1 MAEPS
6 DSSSEWAQ
14 GASQPKVIETILES
28 AKKAFD
34 PSLDTDSRELREKEY
49 EDTIAKTDTWALIH
63 ALNTVIKPDV
73 LPAWLRQTILKTLT
87 LVPLR
92 PDGVRGTLEFVFSVH
107 PSNSTSGAGAS
118 QPQKGGAGITHEAVA
133 VATKLLSSVP
143 SSMSPDA
150 WFEGISGQLFN
161 LFDGGDGPELAKTA
175 AQIVGFGILGKRQ
188 FGAPGAPGWN
198 AFVKP
203 LLDNISP
210 TIESQ
215 SSEQNSVT
223 PEPEI
228 IDMRRGQVLVTAQS
242 LETAVRR
249 LQILIHSN
257 PSPGLCRRVLRPV
270 ILQLW
275 SLSSWNGVSTHTE
288 QHVCSAARSLVQMYL
303 RLFGTLDSI
312 VSLIE
317 NVTCTGSTNASGV
330 QWTYH
335 VYHDGELNIVE
346 RHEHP
351 VQGHEPLDL
360 AIIERRTT
368 SLVDTI
374 TASCSNEEVSA
385 VFLHLLRRW
394 IKTSHRQ
401 RDTGIQIRA
410 PIDNDLTPVEELIE
424 VSVLQTLMDKA
435 PEKLVGHFDQLL
447 DVISQVLAAD
457 ERSPLG
463 DDLIAIV
470 LSLLNLV
477 ITAPSFQKSDI
488 SPDELRTIEGAL
500 DRIGSR
506 DQPDTSPTARNL
518 AMLLKYR
525 DQVEDPDDVKPRPST
540 RQIEDRKIYNLAMS
554 YITGDSNNSPPVV
567 SEGLNMLSTLIVSES
582 PILDITAITVLMSNL
597 LKENEDYINLRVV
610 KVFTQLANK
619 HPKSTMR
626 ELLDNYLD
634 PQEKAATD
642 VRLRFGE
649 ALAQVIERLGQTFSG
664 EVAQQACESLLS
676 IAGRRG
682 YRPKTMA
689 RQERDDRLQKLKQE
703 RGVDDSGED
712 VDTEQDEHLTEEEKA
727 DNAVL
732 AQIVQGWDSKR
743 GSEDI
748 RMRTSSLSIFGAA
761 LETNIGGIGPT
772 LVSNGVDLCVSV
784 LTLERQP
791 EAGILRRAA
800 VVVILNFVKAL
811 SDAKESN
818 KSLGFGLTDSS
829 RQDMHTTLEYVA
841 QTDNDGLVQQHARDV
856 AETLENWGIG
866 SLLPSQ
872 GETTAPKLTHL
883 AGLRV
888 NEDGNLVDAS
898 GRPRPRIEEVE

>member
-1 MAEPS
+1 M
-6 DSSSEWAQ
+6 
-14 GASQPKVIETILES
+14 
-28 AKKAFD
+28 
-34 PSLDTDSRELREKEY
+34 
-49 EDTIAKTDTWALIH
+49 
-63 ALNTVIKPDV
+63 
-73 LPAWLRQTILKTLT
+73 
-87 LVPLR
+87 
-92 PDGVRGTLEFVFSVH
+92 
-107 PSNSTSGAGAS
+107 
-118 QPQKGGAGITHEAVA
+118 
-133 VATKLLSSVP
+133 
-143 SSMSPDA
+143 
-150 WFEGISGQLFN
+150 
-161 LFDGGDGPELAKTA
+161 
-175 AQIVGFGILGKRQ
+175 
-188 FGAPGAPGWN
+188 
-198 AFVKP
+198 KP
-203 LLDNISP
+203 LLQNINPSLA
-210 TIESQ
+210 SQ
-215 SSEQNSVT
+215 SSENDVAE

-228 IDMRRGQVLVTAQS
+228 IDMRQGQVLVSAPS
-242 LETAVRR
+242 LETSVRR
-249 LQILIHSN
+249 LQTLILSN

-275 SLSSWNGVSTHTE
+275 SLSSWNGVSAPTE
-288 QHVCSAARSLVQMYL
+288 QNVCSAARSLVQTYL

-312 VSLIE
+312 MPLIQ
-317 NVTCTGSTNASGV
+317 NVTCTGSVDESKT

-335 VYHDGELNIVE
+335 LGNDGSLNIVK
-346 RHEHP
+346 R
-351 VQGHEPLDL
+351 QDQLSRGHEELDL
-360 AIIERRTT
+360 AVIEQRTT
-368 SLVDTI
+368 SLVNTI
-374 TASCSNEEVSA
+374 TTSCSNEEVSA

-394 IKTSHRQ
+394 IETSQRQ
-401 RDTGIQIRA
+401 RDTGIQIRD
-410 PIDNDLTPVEELIE
+410 PKDNEHTPVEDLVE
-424 VSVLQTLMDKA
+424 VSLLQTLMEKA
-435 PEKLVGHFDQLL
+435 PEKLVSHFDQLL
-447 DVISQVLAAD
+447 DIISQVLAAD
-457 ERSPLG
+457 ERSSLG
-463 DDLIAIV
+463 DDLIAVV

-488 SPDELRTIEGAL
+488 SPDELRTIEVAL
-500 DRIGSR
+500 GRIGSR

-518 AMLLKYR
+518 AVLLKYR
-525 DQVEDPDDVKPRPST
+525 DEVEDPDDAKPGAST
-540 RQIEDRKIYNLAMS
+540 RQIEDRKTYNLAMN
-554 YITGDSNNSPPVV
+554 YITGDSNNPPPVV
-567 SEGLNMLSTLIVSES
+567 SEGLNMLSTLIVAES

-634 PQEKAATD
+634 PQEKASTD
-642 VRLRFGE
+642 TRLRFGE

-664 EVAQQACESLLS
+664 ETAQQACETLLS

-682 YRPKTMA
+682 YRPKTKA
-689 RQERDDRLQKLKQE
+689 RQEREDKLQNMKQQKAAE
-703 RGVDDSGED
+703 DPGED
-712 VDTEQDEHLTEEEKA
+712 GDMEQDEDLTEEEKA

-811 SDAKESN
+811 NDAKESN
-818 KSLGFGLTDSS
+818 KSLGFGLTDDS
-829 RQDMHTTLEYVA
+829 RKDIHTTLEYVA

-856 AETLENWGIG
+856 AESLENWGIG

-872 GETTAPKLTHL
+872 GETTAPGLTQL
-883 AGLRV
+883 AGLRI
-888 NEDGNLVDAS
+888 NADGNLVDAS

>member
-1 MAEPS
+1 MAE
-6 DSSSEWAQ
+6 SSGFSTERAQ
-14 GASQPKVIETILES
+14 GVSQPKTIETIVEA

-34 PSLDTDSRELREKEY
+34 SSLESDSRELRAKEY
-49 EDTIAKTDTWALIH
+49 DDVITRHMGAHSCTQH
-63 ALNTVIKPDV
+63 AHQTRY
-73 LPAWLRQTILKTLT
+73 PARMAQATLLRTLT

-107 PSNSTSGAGAS
+107 PSNSTPATDAA

-150 WFEGISGQLFN
+150 WFEGISGQLFS
-161 LFDGGDGPELAKTA
+161 LFDGEAGPDLAKTA

-203 LLDNISP
+203 LLQNINPSLA
-210 TIESQ
+210 SQ
-215 SSEQNSVT
+215 RSEHDVAK

-228 IDMRRGQVLVTAQS
+228 IDMRQGQVLVSAQS
-242 LETAVRR
+242 LEISVRR
-249 LQILIHSN
+249 LQTLILSN

-275 SLSSWNGVSTHTE
+275 SLSSWNGVSAPTE
-288 QHVCSAARSLVQMYL
+288 QNVCSAARSLVQTYL

-312 VSLIE
+312 MPLIQKRD
-317 NVTCTGSTNASGV
+317 VHG
-330 QWTYH
+330 WTYH
-335 VYHDGELNIVE
+335 LGNDGSLDIVK
-346 RHEHP
+346 RQDQP
-351 VQGHEPLDL
+351 SRGHEELDL
-360 AIIERRTT
+360 AVIEQRTT
-368 SLVDTI
+368 SLVHTI
-374 TASCSNEEVSA
+374 TTSCSNEEVSA

-394 IKTSHRQ
+394 IETSQRQ
-401 RDTGIQIRA
+401 RDTGIQIRD
-410 PIDNDLTPVEELIE
+410 PKDNEHTPVEDLVE
-424 VSVLQTLMDKA
+424 VSLLQTLMEKA
-435 PEKLVGHFDQLL
+435 PEKLVSHFDQLL
-447 DVISQVLAAD
+447 DIISQVLAAD

-463 DDLIAIV
+463 DDLIAVV

-525 DQVEDPDDVKPRPST
+525 DEVEDPDDVKPGAST
-540 RQIEDRKIYNLAMS
+540 RQIEDRKTYNLAMN
-554 YITGDSNNSPPVV
+554 YITGDSNNPPPVV
-567 SEGLNMLSTLIVSES
+567 SEGLNMLSTLIVAES

-634 PQEKAATD
+634 PQEKASTD
-642 VRLRFGE
+642 IRLRFGE

-664 EVAQQACESLLS
+664 ETAQQACETLLS

-682 YRPKTMA
+682 YRPKTKS
-689 RQERDDRLQKLKQE
+689 RQEREDKLQNMKQQKAAE
-703 RGVDDSGED
+703 DPGED
-712 VDTEQDEHLTEEEKA
+712 VDMEQDEHLTEEEKA

-772 LVSNGVDLCVSV
+772 LVSNGVDLCVSI

-811 SDAKESN
+811 NDAKESN
-818 KSLGFGLTDSS
+818 KSLGFGLTGDS
-829 RQDMHTTLEYVA
+829 RKDIHTTLEYVA

-856 AETLENWGIG
+856 AESLENWGIG

-872 GETTAPKLTHL
+872 GETTAPGLTQL
-883 AGLRV
+883 AGLRI
-888 NEDGNLVDAS
+888 NADGNLVDAS